1 MVHGSLFQNIP
12 MWIADLCIR
21 RPVLAI
27 MMTAALMMLGV
38 VSMGRIS
45 IDLFPSVEVPIVTV
59 ETILEGAS
67 PSTVETEVTERLEEE
82 LIAISGVDTMRSIS
96 GDGFSQIIL
105 EFDMEE
111 NPNLK
116 AQEIRDKISQTMPLL
131 PDTVNQPVVSI
142 LDPDS
147 EPIVSVI
154 VSGPRPVGELTAF
167 AKDVVKER
175 LQRVPGVGSVKLVG
189 GREREV
195 RIWLKAPQMR
205 GYGVIAADVISAI
218 QREHADIPGGRLD
231 YHSGSTELTIETM
244 GEVTSLKEMG
254 EIIISR
260 DGKAMVRLRDVA
272 EVEDGLEDE
281 RSYAELDGKTGISL
295 EIRKQSG
302 TNTTSIAKAVK
313 AALTKL
319 QTETPAEIN
328 IVTVRDSSRFIGSAV
343 RDVSND
349 ILLGILL
356 VVIVTLCFLLS
367 VRATLIVAT
376 AIPTAIIATFF
387 AFYLLD
393 FSINMVSLIAISL
406 CVGLLVD
413 DAIVVLESIH
423 REVEAGLDLNE
434 AASTGTRKVATAVIA
449 STLCVMA
456 VFLPISFTT
465 GLVGVFFYQ
474 YGVTI
479 AVAVALSLF
488 VSVTLTPML
497 SSRLL
502 KKSSGHRGMFALLDK
517 GYVLLETTYVKGVRF
532 ALRARWLVL
541 LLAAATVGMGVYN
554 AGQVPLSFTSATD
567 RSEFLAKVEL
577 PLGTGLTQAKRVA
590 TQVSKT
596 VSDLEHIEL
605 VFTVIGSGAQAKANE
620 LSFYFG
626 LSPKQQ
632 RSSHQYEVMD
642 DVRTALALAIPDAK
656 HISLTDVP
664 WISGGGFFGADMEM
678 ALSGDDLEQL
688 RTYADTITSQMEESG
703 LFRDIKS
710 SYEPG
715 KPELQVTINRR
726 RAADLGISVRD
737 IAATVGATMG
747 GVDVTSYEEFG
758 NRYDV
763 RLRYAETYRDE
774 IGKFDLIQLRAAD
787 NSLIDFRNVA
797 EVSVTSGPAQ
807 IDHYNRARKI
817 GISANAPAGIATG
830 ELMKKMDEI
839 ISDLDM
845 ATGYESSYLGT
856 SEQIN
861 DIVEAIIFA
870 LTMSM
875 LSLYMILASQFNS
888 YTQPVVIMLTAP
900 LSFVGAFSLL
910 AWTNSE
916 LSVLTQIGLV
926 ALMGLVMK
934 NGILLVDYANQ
945 AIEQGHSA
953 AEAMIEAAHLRLRPV
968 LMTAFST
975 IFGMIPIA
983 LATSDGAELRTSMG
997 ILVIGGLIS
1006 STVLTLFVVPVVYT
1020 LLADAESQLARLLKS
1035 EI

>member
-116 AQEIRDKISQTMPLL
+116 AQEIRDKISQTLPLL
-131 PDTVNQPVVSI
+131 PDTVSQPVVSI

-154 VSGPRPVGELTAF
+154 VSGPWPVGELTAF

-175 LQRVPGVGSVKLVG
+175 LQRVPGVGSVILVG

-231 YHSGSTELTIETM
+231 YHSGSTELTIKTM
-244 GEVTSLKEMG
+244 GEVTSLKELG

-260 DGKAMVRLRDVA
+260 DDKAMVRLIDVA

-281 RSYAELDGKTGISL
+281 RSYAELDGRTGVSL

-620 LSFYFG
+620 L
-626 LSPKQQ
+626 
-632 RSSHQYEVMD
+632 
-642 DVRTALALAIPDAK
+642 
-656 HISLTDVP
+656 
-664 WISGGGFFGADMEM
+664 W
-678 ALSGDDLEQL
+678 QL
-688 RTYADTITSQMEESG
+688 
-703 LFRDIKS
+703 
-710 SYEPG
+710 
-715 KPELQVTINRR
+715 
-726 RAADLGISVRD
+726 
-737 IAATVGATMG
+737 
-747 GVDVTSYEEFG
+747 
-758 NRYDV
+758 
-763 RLRYAETYRDE
+763 
-774 IGKFDLIQLRAAD
+774 
-787 NSLIDFRNVA
+787 
-797 EVSVTSGPAQ
+797 
-807 IDHYNRARKI
+807 
-817 GISANAPAGIATG
+817 
-830 ELMKKMDEI
+830 
-839 ISDLDM
+839 
-845 ATGYESSYLGT
+845 
-856 SEQIN
+856 
-861 DIVEAIIFA
+861 
-870 LTMSM
+870 
-875 LSLYMILASQFNS
+875 
-888 YTQPVVIMLTAP
+888 
-900 LSFVGAFSLL
+900 
-910 AWTNSE
+910 
-916 LSVLTQIGLV
+916 
-926 ALMGLVMK
+926 
-934 NGILLVDYANQ
+934 
-945 AIEQGHSA
+945 
-953 AEAMIEAAHLRLRPV
+953 
-968 LMTAFST
+968 
-975 IFGMIPIA
+975 
-983 LATSDGAELRTSMG
+983 
-997 ILVIGGLIS
+997 
-1006 STVLTLFVVPVVYT
+1006 
-1020 LLADAESQLARLLKS
+1020 
-1035 EI
+1035 

>member
-59 ETILEGAS
+59 ETTLEGAS

-175 LQRVPGVGSVKLVG
+175 LQRVPGVGSAKLVG

-205 GYGVIAADVISAI
+205 GYGVIAADVIDAI

-231 YHSGSTELTIETM
+231 YHSGSTELTIKTM
-244 GEVTSLKEMG
+244 GEVISLKEMG

-541 LLAAATVGMGVYN
+541 LLAAATVCMGVYN

-620 LSFYFG
+620 L
-626 LSPKQQ
+626 
-632 RSSHQYEVMD
+632 
-642 DVRTALALAIPDAK
+642 
-656 HISLTDVP
+656 
-664 WISGGGFFGADMEM
+664 W
-678 ALSGDDLEQL
+678 QL
-688 RTYADTITSQMEESG
+688 
-703 LFRDIKS
+703 
-710 SYEPG
+710 
-715 KPELQVTINRR
+715 
-726 RAADLGISVRD
+726 
-737 IAATVGATMG
+737 
-747 GVDVTSYEEFG
+747 
-758 NRYDV
+758 
-763 RLRYAETYRDE
+763 
-774 IGKFDLIQLRAAD
+774 
-787 NSLIDFRNVA
+787 
-797 EVSVTSGPAQ
+797 
-807 IDHYNRARKI
+807 
-817 GISANAPAGIATG
+817 
-830 ELMKKMDEI
+830 
-839 ISDLDM
+839 
-845 ATGYESSYLGT
+845 
-856 SEQIN
+856 
-861 DIVEAIIFA
+861 
-870 LTMSM
+870 
-875 LSLYMILASQFNS
+875 
-888 YTQPVVIMLTAP
+888 
-900 LSFVGAFSLL
+900 
-910 AWTNSE
+910 
-916 LSVLTQIGLV
+916 
-926 ALMGLVMK
+926 
-934 NGILLVDYANQ
+934 
-945 AIEQGHSA
+945 
-953 AEAMIEAAHLRLRPV
+953 
-968 LMTAFST
+968 
-975 IFGMIPIA
+975 
-983 LATSDGAELRTSMG
+983 
-997 ILVIGGLIS
+997 
-1006 STVLTLFVVPVVYT
+1006 
-1020 LLADAESQLARLLKS
+1020 
-1035 EI
+1035 

>member
-59 ETILEGAS
+59 ETTLEGAS

-154 VSGPRPVGELTAF
+154 VSGPWPVGELTAF

-175 LQRVPGVGSVKLVG
+175 LQRVPGVGSVILVG

-231 YHSGSTELTIETM
+231 YHSGSTELTIKTM
-244 GEVTSLKEMG
+244 GEVTSLKELG

-260 DGKAMVRLRDVA
+260 DDKAMVRLIDVA

-281 RSYAELDGKTGISL
+281 RSYAELDGRTGVSL

-620 LSFYFG
+620 L
-626 LSPKQQ
+626 
-632 RSSHQYEVMD
+632 
-642 DVRTALALAIPDAK
+642 
-656 HISLTDVP
+656 
-664 WISGGGFFGADMEM
+664 W
-678 ALSGDDLEQL
+678 QL
-688 RTYADTITSQMEESG
+688 
-703 LFRDIKS
+703 
-710 SYEPG
+710 
-715 KPELQVTINRR
+715 
-726 RAADLGISVRD
+726 
-737 IAATVGATMG
+737 
-747 GVDVTSYEEFG
+747 
-758 NRYDV
+758 
-763 RLRYAETYRDE
+763 
-774 IGKFDLIQLRAAD
+774 
-787 NSLIDFRNVA
+787 
-797 EVSVTSGPAQ
+797 
-807 IDHYNRARKI
+807 
-817 GISANAPAGIATG
+817 
-830 ELMKKMDEI
+830 
-839 ISDLDM
+839 
-845 ATGYESSYLGT
+845 
-856 SEQIN
+856 
-861 DIVEAIIFA
+861 
-870 LTMSM
+870 
-875 LSLYMILASQFNS
+875 
-888 YTQPVVIMLTAP
+888 
-900 LSFVGAFSLL
+900 
-910 AWTNSE
+910 
-916 LSVLTQIGLV
+916 
-926 ALMGLVMK
+926 
-934 NGILLVDYANQ
+934 
-945 AIEQGHSA
+945 
-953 AEAMIEAAHLRLRPV
+953 
-968 LMTAFST
+968 
-975 IFGMIPIA
+975 
-983 LATSDGAELRTSMG
+983 
-997 ILVIGGLIS
+997 
-1006 STVLTLFVVPVVYT
+1006 
-1020 LLADAESQLARLLKS
+1020 
-1035 EI
+1035 

>member
-1 MVHGSLFQNIP
+1 
-12 MWIADLCIR
+12 
-21 RPVLAI
+21 
-27 MMTAALMMLGV
+27 MTAALMMLGL
-38 VSMGRIS
+38 VSMGRVS

-67 PSTVETEVTERLEEE
+67 PSTIETEVTERLEEE

-96 GDGFSQIIL
+96 ADGFSQIIL

-116 AQEIRDKISQTMPLL
+116 AQEVRDKINQTMPDL
-131 PDTVNQPVVSI
+131 PDTVTQPVVSI

-147 EPIVSVI
+147 EPIISVI
-154 VSGPRPVGELTAF
+154 VSGQRPVGELTAF
-167 AKDVVKER
+167 AEDVIKER

-205 GYGVIAADVISAI
+205 GYGVIAADVINAV
-218 QREHADIPGGRLD
+218 QRENADIPGGRLE
-231 YHSGSTELTIETM
+231 YHGGATELTIKTL
-244 GEVTSLKEMG
+244 GEVANLKEMS
-254 EIIISR
+254 EITISR
-260 DGKAMVRLRDVA
+260 NSGGIVRVNDVA
-272 EVEDGLEDE
+272 EIEDGLEDE
-281 RSYAELDGKTGISL
+281 RSYAELDGAAGISL

-302 TNTTSIAKAVK
+302 TNTVEIAHAIKAVL
-313 AALTKL
+313 AKL
-319 QTETPAEIN
+319 ETEIPPDISL
-328 IVTVRDSSRFIGSAV
+328 VTVRDSSRFIESAV
-343 RDVSND
+343 RDVSFD

-393 FSINMVSLIAISL
+393 FSINMISLIAISL

-413 DAIVVLESIH
+413 DAIVVLESIY
-423 REVEAGLDLNE
+423 REVDAGLEPRE
-434 AASTGTRKVATAVIA
+434 AASLGTRKVATAVIA

-479 AVAVALSLF
+479 TVAVALSLF

-502 KKSSGHRGMFALLDK
+502 KKSTGHNALFSLLDK
-517 GYVLLETTYVKGVRF
+517 GYVVLESTYAQSLRF
-532 ALRARWLVL
+532 ALRVRWLVL
-541 LLAAATVGMGVYN
+541 LLAALAVGMGVHY
-554 AGQVPLSFTSATD
+554 AGQVPLAFTSNTD

-577 PLGTGLTQAKRVA
+577 PLGTGITEAKSVA
-590 TQVSKT
+590 ARVSKS
-596 VSDLEHIEL
+596 VSDLEHINL
-605 VFTVIGSGAQAKANE
+605 VFTTIASGAQAKTNE
-620 LSFYFG
+620 ISFYFG
-626 LSPKQQ
+626 LTPKQS
-632 RSSHQYEVMD
+632 RSIHEKEVMD
-642 DVRTALALAIPDAK
+642 TVRKSLASSIPDAK
-656 HISLTDVP
+656 HISLTSVP

-678 ALSGDDLEQL
+678 ALSGADLEQL
-688 RTYADTITSQMEESG
+688 RIYADTITAQMEESG
-703 LFRDIKS
+703 IFRDVKS
-710 SYEPG
+710 TYELG
-715 KPELQVTINRR
+715 KPELQVAINRR

-737 IAATVGATMG
+737 IASSVGVTMG

-763 RLRYAETYRDE
+763 RMRYAEIYRDE

-787 NSLIDFRNVA
+787 GSLIDFRNVA
-797 EVSVTSGPAQ
+797 EVKVTSGPVQ

-817 GISANAPAGIATG
+817 GISANAPAGMATG
-830 ELMKKMDEI
+830 ELMDKMDEI
-839 ISDLDM
+839 ILELDM
-845 ATGYESSYLGT
+845 ASGYESSYLGT
-856 SEQIN
+856 SEQVTEIAGA
-861 DIVEAIIFA
+861 IVFA
-870 LTMSM
+870 LIMS
-875 LSLYMILASQFNS
+875 LLTLYMILASQFNS
-888 YTQPVVIMLTAP
+888 FTQPVIIMLTAP
-900 LSFVGAFSLL
+900 LSFAGAFSLL

-916 LSVLTQIGLV
+916 LSVTTQIGLV

-945 AIEQGHSA
+945 VIDQGYTE
-953 AEAMIEAAHLRLRPV
+953 AEAMLEAAQLRLRPV

-997 ILVIGGLIS
+997 IIVIGGLIS
-1006 STVLTLFVVPVVYT
+1006 STFLTLFVVPAVYT
-1020 LLADAESQLARLLKS
+1020 LLADTRILLSRATKS
-1035 EI
+1035 SA

>member
-205 GYGVIAADVISAI
+205 GYGVIAADVIDAI

-231 YHSGSTELTIETM
+231 YHSGSTELTIKTM
-244 GEVTSLKEMG
+244 GEVISLKEMG

-620 LSFYFG
+620 LSFDFG

>member
-1 MVHGSLFQNIP
+1 
-12 MWIADLCIR
+12 MWLADLCIR

-27 MMTAALMMLGV
+27 MMTAALMMLGL
-38 VSMGRIS
+38 VSMGRVS

-59 ETILEGAS
+59 ETKLEGAS
-67 PSTVETEVTERLEEE
+67 PSTIETEVTERLEEE
-82 LIAISGVDTMRSIS
+82 FIAISGVDTMRSIS
-96 GDGFSQIIL
+96 ADGYSQIIL

-116 AQEIRDKISQTMPLL
+116 AQEVRDKINQTMPEL
-131 PDTVNQPVVSI
+131 PDTVTQPVVSI

-147 EPIVSVI
+147 EPIISVI
-154 VSGPRPVGELTAF
+154 VSGQRPVGELTEF
-167 AKDVVKER
+167 AEDVIKER

-205 GYGVIAADVISAI
+205 GYGVIAADVINAV
-218 QREHADIPGGRLD
+218 QRENADIPGGRLE
-231 YHSGSTELTIETM
+231 YHGGATELTIKTL
-244 GEVTSLKEMG
+244 GEVTNLKEMG
-254 EIIISR
+254 EITISR
-260 DGKAMVRLRDVA
+260 NSGGIVRLNDVA
-272 EVEDGLEDE
+272 EIEDGLEDE
-281 RSYAELDGKTGISL
+281 RSYAELDGGAGISL

-302 TNTTSIAKAVK
+302 TNTVDIAHAIK
-313 AALTKL
+313 AALAKL
-319 QTETPAEIN
+319 ETEIPPDIN
-328 IVTVRDSSRFIGSAV
+328 LVTVRDSSRFIESAV
-343 RDVSND
+343 RDVSFD
-349 ILLGILL
+349 IFLGIIL

-393 FSINMVSLIAISL
+393 FSINMISLIAISL

-413 DAIVVLESIH
+413 DAIVVLESIY
-423 REVEAGLDLNE
+423 REVDAGLEPKE
-434 AASTGTRKVATAVIA
+434 AASLGTRKVATAVIA

-479 AVAVALSLF
+479 TVAVALSLF

-502 KKSSGHRGMFALLDK
+502 KKSTGHNVFFSLLDK
-517 GYVLLETTYVKGVRF
+517 GYVLLESTYAQSLRF
-532 ALRARWLVL
+532 SLRARWLVL
-541 LLAAATVGMGVYN
+541 LLAAAAVGMGVHY
-554 AGQVPLSFTSATD
+554 AGQVPLAFTSNTD
-567 RSEFLAKVEL
+567 RSEFLAKIEL
-577 PLGTGLTQAKRVA
+577 PLGTGITEAKSVA
-590 TQVSKT
+590 ARVSKS
-596 VSDLEHIEL
+596 VSGLEHLNL
-605 VFTVIGSGAQAKANE
+605 VFTTIASGSQAKTNE
-620 LSFYFG
+620 ISFYFG
-626 LSPKQQ
+626 LTPKQN
-632 RSSHQYEVMD
+632 RSIHEKEIMD
-642 DVRTALALAIPDAK
+642 TVRKNLATAVPDAK
-656 HISLTDVP
+656 HISLTSVP

-678 ALSGDDLEQL
+678 ALSGADLDQL
-688 RTYADTITSQMEESG
+688 RVYADTITTQMEESG
-703 LFRDIKS
+703 IFRDVKS
-710 SYEPG
+710 TYELG

-737 IAATVGATMG
+737 IASSVGVTMG
-747 GVDVTSYEEFG
+747 GADVTSYEEFG

-763 RLRYAETYRDE
+763 RMRYAEMYRDE

-787 NSLIDFRNVA
+787 GSLIDFRNVA
-797 EVSVTSGPAQ
+797 EVNITGGPVQ

-817 GISANAPAGIATG
+817 GISGNAPAGIATG
-830 ELMKKMDEI
+830 ELMNKMDEI
-839 ISDLDM
+839 ILGLDM
-845 ATGYESSYLGT
+845 AAGYESSYLGT
-856 SEQIN
+856 SEQVTEIAG
-861 DIVEAIIFA
+861 AIIFA
-870 LTMSM
+870 LIMS
-875 LSLYMILASQFNS
+875 LLTLYMILASQFNS
-888 YTQPVVIMLTAP
+888 FTQPVIIMLTAP
-900 LSFVGAFSLL
+900 LSFAGAFSLL

-916 LSVLTQIGLV
+916 LSVTTQIGLV

-945 AIEQGHSA
+945 VIGQGYTE
-953 AEAMIEAAHLRLRPV
+953 AEAMLEAAQLRLRPV

-997 ILVIGGLIS
+997 IIVIGGLIS
-1006 STVLTLFVVPVVYT
+1006 STFLTLFVVPAVYT
-1020 LLADAESQLARLLKS
+1020 LLADARTILFRATKS
-1035 EI
+1035 SA